1 MAPNPPS
8 VVISKSADNQPPLLP
23 CPYRTGKFL
32 GQGSY
37 AKVKE
42 AIEVSFFIYIYI
54 YIFFFFFWKMIKKI

>member
-1 MAPNPPS
+1 MAANPPS
-8 VVISKSADNQPPLLP
+8 VVISPPPPLLP

-42 AIEVSFFIYIYI
+42 AIEVSLLII
-54 YIFFFFFWKMIKKI
+54 

>member
-1 MAPNPPS
+1 MATKTPS
-8 VVISKSADNQPPLLP
+8 VVISKAADSAPPLLP

-42 AIEVSFFIYIYI
+42 AIEVSFILIYN
-54 YIFFFFFWKMIKKI
+54 

>member
-1 MAPNPPS
+1 MAANPPS
-8 VVISKSADNQPPLLP
+8 VVISPATTPAPLLP

-42 AIEVSFFIYIYI
+42 AIEVSLSLFLS
-54 YIFFFFFWKMIKKI
+54 

>member
-1 MAPNPPS
+1 MAAVNPPS
-8 VVISKSADNQPPLLP
+8 VVISKATDNAPPLLP

-42 AIEVSFFIYIYI
+42 AIEVSLIL
-54 YIFFFFFWKMIKKI
+54 K